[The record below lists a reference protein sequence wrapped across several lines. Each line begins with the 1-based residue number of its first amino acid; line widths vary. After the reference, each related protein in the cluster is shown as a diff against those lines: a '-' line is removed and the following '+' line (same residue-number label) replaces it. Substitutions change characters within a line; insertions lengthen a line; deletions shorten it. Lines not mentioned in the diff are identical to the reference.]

1 MDVHKI
7 RTVRL
12 YLQSRKMVGSD
23 DDDDD
28 LPSAFDLNQE
38 GSKLENQSLVSQNQ
52 DGWPSD
58 TTHAMQS
65 LVSQAQE
72 RPLIGSTLESLFF
85 PATKKACCLA
95 LLWKG
100 SLFHL
105 KVKKAR

>member
-1 MDVHKI
+1 MEVHKI

-12 YLQSRKMVGSD
+12 YLQSRKMAGSD

-52 DGWPSD
+52 EGLPSD

-72 RPLIGSTLESLFF
+72 RPLIGSTLERLSFF
-85 PATKKACCLA
+85 LQPRKLA
-95 LLWKG
+95 
-100 SLFHL
+100 
-105 KVKKAR
+105 V